1 MTEITRVPLQPVKKG
16 ALTKLWIAVAL
27 LLAAAA
33 GVAWATMPEGFGVT
47 TVRAGEGPT
56 AQEGDV
62 VFATYVGRL
71 DDGTVFDQSQ
81 PLPPG
86 IPEGMFP
93 EGTPFP
99 VQEGAT
105 IPGFFDGL
113 KQVQAGGNYTFRIPA
128 DQAYGAEPPPGSPIP
143 PDADLTFEIGV
154 SEVMSQEEFQ
164 GRVAQLQQMM
174 QQQQGVDGPGGAPDA
189 PPAQ

>member
-16 ALTKLWIAVAL
+16 SLTKLWIAVAVL
-27 LLAAAA
+27 LLAAA
-33 GVAWATMPEGFGVT
+33 GIAWATMPAGYGVT
-47 TVRAGEGPT
+47 TLQAGEGPT
-56 AQEGDV
+56 AKEGDV

-86 IPEGMFP
+86 IPAGMFP

-105 IPGFFDGL
+105 IPGFFAGL
-113 KQVQAGGNYTFRIPA
+113 QQVQAGGNYTFRIPA
-128 DQAYGAEPPPGSPIP
+128 DQAYGSEPPPGSPIP
-143 PDADLTFEIGV
+143 PDADLTFDVGVTEIL
-154 SEVMSQEEFQ
+154 SEQEFQ

-174 QQQQGVDGPGGAPDA
+174 QQQQEAQGGASA
-189 PPAQ
+189 PEPGE